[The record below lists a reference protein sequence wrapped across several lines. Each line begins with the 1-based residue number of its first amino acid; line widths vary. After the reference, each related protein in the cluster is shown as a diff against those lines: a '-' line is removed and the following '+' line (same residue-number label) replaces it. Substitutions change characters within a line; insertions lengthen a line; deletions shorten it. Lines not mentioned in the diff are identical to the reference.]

1 MTMNKVIVYS
11 KTACGKCVFTKKWLE
26 SKGIPYEEKRTDLDE
41 DARNEVIEMG
51 YQELPVVVA
60 GDEHWSGYQPDK
72 LAELVEQMDLLTQ
85 LLLGMGAFSL
95 IVVVGSFIGIMMVVI
110 EDMIEE
116 RQQARERNKRRD

>member
-1 MTMNKVIVYS
+1 MNKVIVYS

-26 SKGIPYEEKRTDLDE
+26 SKCIPYEEKRTDLDE

-72 LAELVEQMDLLTQ
+72 LEELVEQMDLLTQ

-110 EDMIEE
+110 EDTIEE
-116 RQQARERNKRRD
+116 RQQARERGKRRK

>member
-1 MTMNKVIVYS
+1 MDKVIVYS

-51 YQELPVVVA
+51 YQELPVVVV
-60 GDEHWSGYQPDK
+60 GNEHWSGYQPDK
-72 LAELVEQMDLLTQ
+72 LEELVEQMDILTQ

-110 EDMIEE
+110 EDTIEE
-116 RQQARERNKRRD
+116 QRQARERYKRRD

>member
-1 MTMNKVIVYS
+1 MNKVIVYS

-85 LLLGMGAFSL
+85 LLLGVGAMTL
-95 IVVVGSFIGIMMVVI
+95 IVIIGTFVGITMATID
-110 EDMIEE
+110 DMFEE
-116 RQQARERNKRRD
+116 HQQARERDKRRD

>member
-1 MTMNKVIVYS
+1 MNKVIVYS

-60 GDEHWSGYQPDK
+60 GDQHWSGYQPDK
-72 LAELVEQMDLLTQ
+72 LAELVE
-85 LLLGMGAFSL
+85 
-95 IVVVGSFIGIMMVVI
+95 
-110 EDMIEE
+110 
-116 RQQARERNKRRD
+116 

>member
-1 MTMNKVIVYS
+1 MNKVIVYS

-26 SKGIPYEEKRTDLDE
+26 SRGIPYEEKRTDLDE

-72 LAELVEQMDLLTQ
+72 LEELVEQMDLLTQ
-85 LLLGMGAFSL
+85 LLVSIGVFLLG
-95 IVVVGSFIGIMMVVI
+95 VVVGSFIGIMIIVI
-110 EDMIEE
+110 EDMIDEKK
-116 RQQARERNKRRD
+116 QARERNKRRG

>member
-1 MTMNKVIVYS
+1 MNKVTVYS

-26 SKGIPYEEKRTDLDE
+26 SKGIPYEEKRTDLDD

-60 GDEHWSGYQPDK
+60 GNEHWSGYQPDK

-110 EDMIEE
+110 EDTIEE
-116 RQQARERNKRRD
+116 HQHARERGKRRD

>member
-1 MTMNKVIVYS
+1 MTKVTVYS

-60 GDEHWSGYQPDK
+60 GDENWSGYQPDK

-85 LLLGMGAFSL
+85 LLLGMGGLSL
-95 IVVVGSFIGIMMVVI
+95 MVVAAAFIGAMTVVLGDI
-110 EDMIEE
+110 SKE
-116 RQQARERNKRRD
+116 RQQAKERDKRGS

>member
-1 MTMNKVIVYS
+1 MTKVTVYS

-26 SKGIPYEEKRTDLDE
+26 SKGIPYEEKRTDLDD

-60 GDEHWSGYQPDK
+60 GNEHWSGYQPDK
-72 LAELVEQMDLLTQ
+72 LAELVEQMDILTQ

-110 EDMIEE
+110 EDTIEE
-116 RQQARERNKRRD
+116 HQQAKERDKRRD

>member
-1 MTMNKVIVYS
+1 MTKVIVYS

-95 IVVVGSFIGIMMVVI
+95 IVVVGSFVGIMMVVI
-110 EDMIEE
+110 EDTIEE
-116 RQQARERNKRRD
+116 HQQARERNKRRD

>member
-1 MTMNKVIVYS
+1 MNKVIVYS

-72 LAELVEQMDLLTQ
+72 LAELVEQMDILTQ

-110 EDMIEE
+110 EDTIEE
-116 RQQARERNKRRD
+116 RQQAKERNKRRD

>member
-1 MTMNKVIVYS
+1 MNKVIVYS

-26 SKGIPYEEKRTDLDE
+26 SKGIPYEEKRTDLDD

-60 GDEHWSGYQPDK
+60 GDKNWSGYQPDK

-85 LLLGMGAFSL
+85 LLLGLGALTL
-95 IVVVGSFIGIMMVVI
+95 IVIIGTFVGIAMATID
-110 EDMIEE
+110 DMFEE
-116 RQQARERNKRRD
+116 RQQAKERDKRRK

>member
-1 MTMNKVIVYS
+1 MTKVIVYS

-60 GDEHWSGYQPDK
+60 GDESWSGYQPDK
-72 LAELVEQMDLLTQ
+72 LAELVEQMDVLTQ
-85 LLLGMGAFSL
+85 LLLGLGSLTL
-95 IVVVGSFIGIMMVVI
+95 IVIIGTFIGITMATI
-110 EDMIEE
+110 DDMFEE
-116 RQQARERNKRRD
+116 HRQARERNKRRD

>member
-1 MTMNKVIVYS
+1 MTKVIVYS

-60 GDEHWSGYQPDK
+60 GDESWSGYQPDK

-85 LLLGMGAFSL
+85 LLIGLGAMTL
-95 IVVVGSFIGIMMVVI
+95 IVIIGTFMGITMATI
-110 EDMIEE
+110 DDMFEE
-116 RQQARERNKRRD
+116 HQQAKERNKRSD

>member
-1 MTMNKVIVYS
+1 MNKVIVYS

-51 YQELPVVVA
+51 YQELPVVVVV
-60 GDEHWSGYQPDK
+60 GDESWSGYQPDK

-85 LLLGMGAFSL
+85 LLLGIGAFSL

-110 EDMIEE
+110 EDTIEE
-116 RQQARERNKRRD
+116 RQQAKERDKRR